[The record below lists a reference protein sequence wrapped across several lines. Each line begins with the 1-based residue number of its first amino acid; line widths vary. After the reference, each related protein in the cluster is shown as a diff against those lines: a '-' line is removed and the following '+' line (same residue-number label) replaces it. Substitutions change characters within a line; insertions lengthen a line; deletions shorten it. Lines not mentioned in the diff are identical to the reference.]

1 MTFLDTSWNLIF
13 LRVQLEASYLKLL
26 NPAAK
31 HVLFP
36 RLCMCDK
43 KSGASASGQHPHSS
57 DDVFQVYVV
66 FMFDACLLSGW
77 SLTRAWF
84 KVPLLSS

>member
-1 MTFLDTSWNLIF
+1 MCYFLHF
-13 LRVQLEASYLKLL
+13 AC
-26 NPAAK
+26 A
-31 HVLFP
+31 
-36 RLCMCDK
+36 K
-43 KSGASASGQHPHSS
+43 KSGASASGQHPDSS